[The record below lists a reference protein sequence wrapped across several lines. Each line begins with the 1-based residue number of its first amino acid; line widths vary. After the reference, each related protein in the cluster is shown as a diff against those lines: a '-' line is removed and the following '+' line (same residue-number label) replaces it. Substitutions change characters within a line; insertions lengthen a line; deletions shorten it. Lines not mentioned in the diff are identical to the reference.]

1 MPTRRSPQPIRGFA
15 ATRTRRGVVKRAAND
30 IERGREDTDC
40 RDKAGRAPG
49 DCPRPARLKSR
60 KS

>member
-1 MPTRRSPQPIRGFA
+1 MATRRSPQPIRGFA

-30 IERGREDTDC
+30 VERGREDTDC
-40 RDKAGRAPG
+40 RDKADRAPG
-49 DCPRPARLKSR
+49 DCPRPSPLRR

>member
-30 IERGREDTDC
+30 VERGLEDTEC
-40 RDKAGRAPG
+40 RGEARRSQPE
-49 DCPRPARLKSR
+49 CPRPAKLRR
-60 KS
+60 KR